1 MNAFITKI
9 SFYFNAH
16 KFKVLIALVVFN
28 GILLFT
34 AHQSKVQLFGKVEA
48 MQYRWTTYTKLY
60 KGHIETRNHYSPI
73 GGAVTENGSRLW
85 NDGFSGLLDEVRLYD
100 IAITPATIE
109 RQAVGNGDSAGDFMH
124 IHHNTFLGEDRY
136 GFVLRGRPFIEAYLH
151 HNWFK
156 YSNPELVSRQ
166 SNATGNFRVENNHVG
181 YNWPPNTPKPPPN
194 TSRRRPNTPKTAS

>member
-73 GGAVTENGSRLW
+73 GGAVTEYQSLDYQYEYSKSKGNEYIVLSYEKPVTMRH
-85 NDGFSGLLDEVRLYD
+85 NRIYYLDEQCSLLFFGRAERTLKNMTLRCLY
-100 IAITPATIE
+100 
-109 RQAVGNGDSAGDFMH
+109 
-124 IHHNTFLGEDRY
+124 
-136 GFVLRGRPFIEAYLH
+136 
-151 HNWFK
+151 
-156 YSNPELVSRQ
+156 
-166 SNATGNFRVENNHVG
+166 
-181 YNWPPNTPKPPPN
+181 
-194 TSRRRPNTPKTAS
+194 